1 MIRAGEMMFAEVLKR
16 HLDAGIFIEK
26 KIEII
31 KLFLDSESKA
41 PFSIKKITDVS
52 AKNFE
57 VYPGEWFK
65 ATTIIL
71 SLEELYEEYIF
82 FYFFLMIYFY
92 QGFFIKKK
100 PTL

>member
-16 HLDAGIFIEK
+16 HLDAEMFIEK

-31 KLFLDSESKA
+31 KLFLDSEPKA

-52 AKNFE
+52 SKNFD

-71 SLEELYEEYIF
+71 SLEELYDEYKYIF
-82 FYFFLMIYFY
+82 NFF
-92 QGFFIKKK
+92 
-100 PTL
+100 